1 MEHKRKKQW
10 ILIIM
15 LLLTVCSVFVVYA
28 GREWMF
34 TNPFKPYT
42 FSSVSYAS
50 GDGDGCTYVID
61 DSNRKILKISA
72 DGRLLWRACASDKS
86 FLSAE
91 RVVADGDGNVYL
103 HDVRIEQ
110 GVQIA
115 REGIVKLSSKGKYI
129 STVASVEAEK
139 GSVRRNIVGMVPTE
153 HGVIYMQKEKEG
165 ILVSNTEQGSSK
177 VFSVADAQDRILCCA
192 YDRDSDSLFYVTYD
206 GYIQV
211 FYHQGTRSSN
221 HLDIRVPSH
230 QVTHPSLYQIFNP
243 PIYQTN
249 LS

>member
-115 REGIVKLSSKGKYI
+115 SEGIVKLSSKGKYI

-139 GSVRRNIVGMVPTE
+139 GATLWEWYPLSMVWSTCKRKRRAFWSVTQNREARKFFLLLMRRTGFCVVLMTE
-153 HGVIYMQKEKEG
+153 TVIACFM
-165 ILVSNTEQGSSK
+165 
-177 VFSVADAQDRILCCA
+177 
-192 YDRDSDSLFYVTYD
+192 
-206 GYIQV
+206 
-211 FYHQGTRSSN
+211 
-221 HLDIRVPSH
+221 
-230 QVTHPSLYQIFNP
+230 
-243 PIYQTN
+243 
-249 LS
+249 

>member
-61 DSNRKILKISA
+61 DSNRKILKIST

-110 GVQIA
+110 GAQIA
-115 REGIVKLSSKGKYI
+115 SE
-129 STVASVEAEK
+129 
-139 GSVRRNIVGMVPTE
+139 
-153 HGVIYMQKEKEG
+153 
-165 ILVSNTEQGSSK
+165 
-177 VFSVADAQDRILCCA
+177 
-192 YDRDSDSLFYVTYD
+192 
-206 GYIQV
+206 
-211 FYHQGTRSSN
+211 
-221 HLDIRVPSH
+221 
-230 QVTHPSLYQIFNP
+230 
-243 PIYQTN
+243 
-249 LS
+249 

>member
-91 RVVADGDGNVYL
+91 RVVMGMCIFMMSVL
-103 HDVRIEQ
+103 S
-110 GVQIA
+110 
-115 REGIVKLSSKGKYI
+115 REFRLPVK
-129 STVASVEAEK
+129 E
-139 GSVRRNIVGMVPTE
+139 
-153 HGVIYMQKEKEG
+153 
-165 ILVSNTEQGSSK
+165 
-177 VFSVADAQDRILCCA
+177 
-192 YDRDSDSLFYVTYD
+192 
-206 GYIQV
+206 
-211 FYHQGTRSSN
+211 SSN
-221 HLDIRVPSH
+221 CH
-230 QVTHPSLYQIFNP
+230 QREN
-243 PIYQTN
+243 IYQR
-249 LS
+249 LLL